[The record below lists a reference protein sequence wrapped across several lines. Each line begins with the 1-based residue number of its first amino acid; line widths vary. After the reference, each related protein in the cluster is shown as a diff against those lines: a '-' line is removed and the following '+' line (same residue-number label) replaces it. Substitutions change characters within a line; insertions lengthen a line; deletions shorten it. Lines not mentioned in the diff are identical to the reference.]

1 MASQNLNVGTAANA
15 NDGDTLRAAFI
26 KVKQMFAE
34 VYGQTYS
41 EQGDLSGVTFEI
53 KEDKLKATNTA
64 VDGYVLTYDSG
75 TGGFTW
81 EQKFDG
87 DITGIVAGNGLTGD
101 ATSGDASL
109 AVGAGDGITVNAND
123 VALDSSVAGS
133 GLTYTSGVLSV
144 NAIDT
149 GDISNDAVTP
159 EKVNLLADD
168 LAATDGH
175 IMVADGTD
183 FSNVAVGGDATIDN
197 TGVLTIGNDKI
208 TYAKLGARFTDS
220 AVIPSDYDVDFATA
234 TVFTDTMDAATIA
247 YDIENPKIGDVKT
260 LVLTGDGTDRTIS
273 FEMSGSTGETFNK
286 MKGSDDFVFTS
297 AALNLV
303 QIICVDD
310 TANGED
316 FWYSNSV
323 IAS

>member
-1 MASQNLNVGTAANA
+1 MASQNLKVGTAANA

-26 KVKQMFAE
+26 KVKKMFAE

-53 KEDKLKATNTA
+53 KEDKLKATNDA

-75 TGGFTW
+75 TGGFEW
-81 EQKFDG
+81 EPKFDG
-87 DITGIVAGNGLTGD
+87 DITGIVAGEGLTGSSLD
-101 ATSGDASL
+101 SGDATL
-109 AVGAGDGITVNAND
+109 N
-123 VALDSSVAGS
+123 LDSSIAGS

-144 NAIDT
+144 DSIDT
-149 GDISNDAVTP
+149 ADITDDAVTP
-159 EKVNLLADD
+159 AKTSLFAD
-168 LAATDGH
+168 A
-175 IMVADGTD
+175 
-183 FSNVAVGGDATIDN
+183 AVGTTQHQILVSNGTAFTNVTMSGDATMSS
-197 TGVLTIGNDKI
+197 TGVLSISADAVNNSEIGDNAVDRDQL
-208 TYAKLGARFTDS
+208 TNRYTDS
-220 AVIPSDYDVDFATA
+220 ATIPSDYDIDFATA

-247 YDIENPKIGDVKT
+247 YDIENPKTGDVKT
-260 LVLTGDGTDRTIS
+260 LILTGDGTDRTIS

-297 AALNLV
+297 GALNLV

-323 IAS
+323 VAS